1 MTSSGWHD
9 HSFLGRLS
17 KPVRETVLG
26 LGNPRIVQPNSPLMR
41 QGEPGAAVYVLL
53 DGRVG
58 VERVVENGALSLL
71 GIRHAGDLVGEM
83 AVINGD
89 VRTATVTTLDRCV
102 VCAIQ
107 AQPFMACLARHPEA
121 MLALSRMT
129 GDRLTQANIYRAD
142 AAGYEVDAR
151 LARALLYQAGRS
163 PEREEGR
170 PVVRLRQKQLAMLI
184 GAQEGTVQKALK
196 GPSLRDLVTCG
207 RGRVF
212 LLDVPALARLAD
224 MEPPPELRDRGRPR
238 AAGRGPNN
246 DL

>member
-1 MTSSGWHD
+1 MTGSGWHD

-17 KPVRETVLG
+17 RSARETVLQ
-26 LGNPRIVQPNSPLMR
+26 LGRVQTVQPNRPLMR

-58 VERVVENGALSLL
+58 VERIVENGALSLL

-83 AVINGD
+83 AVINDD
-89 VRTATVTTLDRCV
+89 VRTATVTTLDRCAV
-102 VCAIQ
+102 SVIQ
-107 AQPFMACLARHPEA
+107 ARPFMTCLTRHPEA

-129 GDRLTQANIYRAD
+129 GDRLTQANVYRAD
-142 AAGYEVDAR
+142 AAGYEVDVR

-163 PEREEGR
+163 PEREGGR

-196 GPSLRDLVTCG
+196 GPTLRDLVHCG
-207 RGRVF
+207 RGRVA
-212 LLDVPALARLAD
+212 LLDPPGLADLAD
-224 MEPPPELRDRGRPR
+224 MPLPLQLCPPRR
-238 AAGRGPNN
+238 
-246 DL
+246 